1 MGCHE
6 DAFVSAVNPLC
17 CFAVFGGKI
26 IPRRNHTGFRI
37 RISEPLCTV
46 FLKLKGNLQLQI
58 CNSAHKRLIICY
70 NGIVSKG
77 KPPKQSTVNE
87 KENAP

>member
-6 DAFVSAVNPLC
+6 DPLC
-17 CFAVFGGKI
+17 CFAVFGGKV

-37 RISEPLCTV
+37 RISESLCTV
-46 FLKLKGNLQLQI
+46 FLNLKGNLQLQI
-58 CNSAHKRLIICY
+58 CNSAHKRFIICY